1 MQTSISSNF
10 QLKRH
15 FRAFLKIC
23 TSLNQKVYSWG
34 ELTLNWLRINS
45 FCLCLSG
52 SAVQQ
57 VVRHVQAKLAGRLE
71 ASIVPRICQAREQES
86 ERERE
91 RERPLQSEEME
102 DTHTHTHTHSCVS
115 PWWMMLWSRSFC
127 MILMAVSRSEASLC
141 SISQSMSSLA
151 TKQFG

>member
-1 MQTSISSNF
+1 MLTSTSSNF

-15 FRAFLKIC
+15 FRAFLKIH

-91 RERPLQSEEME
+91 RETLAVRGNGR
-102 DTHTHTHTHSCVS
+102 HTHSCVS